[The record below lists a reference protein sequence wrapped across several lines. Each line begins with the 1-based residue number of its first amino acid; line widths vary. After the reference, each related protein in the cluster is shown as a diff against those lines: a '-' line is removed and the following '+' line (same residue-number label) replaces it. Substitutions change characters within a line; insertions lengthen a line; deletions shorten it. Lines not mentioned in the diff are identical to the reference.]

1 MNKFFY
7 FRTNTGSNTSVTHSV
22 MVPVDRITGV
32 QALNATT
39 LEIYWRHLKTDLGE
53 NYAGDQALTN
63 SFVTLN
69 IVEGSRKVVM
79 KAIAAAS
86 NATPHNDGTIVIADD
101 LKKKYI
107 SKYITDVGTITN
119 PFIIVQLA
127 SDVDDA

>member
-69 IVEGSRKVVM
+69 IVEGSRK
-79 KAIAAAS
+79 
-86 NATPHNDGTIVIADD
+86 
-101 LKKKYI
+101 KYI